1 MLAFLLYE
9 LVLIVLYGILDAVYT
24 VRGRTSRP
32 GRRTL
37 AILSIQDD
45 VPPAVL
51 LRGWQST
58 PRYTLAYSLRGNAHP
73 TGRRGDVH
81 RVLHVVHDVYPPMYR
96 TEYRA

>member
-1 MLAFLLYE
+1 MELLNLSGPGFQLRSLAFDLGLEHLYE

-32 GRRTL
+32 GRGTL

-58 PRYTLAYSLRGNAHP
+58 PALYAC
-73 TGRRGDVH
+73 VQ
-81 RVLHVVHDVYPPMYR
+81 PPG
-96 TEYRA
+96 